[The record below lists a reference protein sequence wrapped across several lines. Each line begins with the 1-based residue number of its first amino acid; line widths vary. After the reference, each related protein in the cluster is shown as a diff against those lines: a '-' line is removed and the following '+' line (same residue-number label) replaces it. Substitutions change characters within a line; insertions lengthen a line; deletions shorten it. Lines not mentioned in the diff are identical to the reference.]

1 MPYPHAAVNSQ
12 PLSFK
17 PWGLFIGFIT
27 RHRDTSNKNDAS
39 KDAHAIATALVWV
52 SITQAMDHAA
62 SIAWNLNLI
71 KLAPQEVAAQT
82 LAVL

>member
-1 MPYPHAAVNSQ
+1 MKFPAPKLQTLGAFFWFV
-12 PLSFK
+12 
-17 PWGLFIGFIT
+17 T
-27 RHRDTSNKNDAS
+27 RHGDTSNHNDAS
-39 KDAHAIATALVWV
+39 KTAHAIATALVWV

-71 KLAPQEVAAQT
+71 KLAPQEVATQT